1 MIVNPLYSVLTGMSV
16 HAVRAAV
23 AAHDLAHFSAVAS
36 AHTLAGKPSALSGAA
51 TGFGQGPA
59 DVPFSRKVAGFDVT
73 TELVHMKI
81 AAYGYSAT
89 AAVLLTQNET
99 LGSIIDII
107 A

>member
-1 MIVNPLYSVLTGMSV
+1 MVVNPLYSVQTGMGV

-23 AAHDLAHFSAVAS
+23 AAHDIAHFSTASPAHAGKTPSLAGSASGAGRGLPGVVAS
-36 AHTLAGKPSALSGAA
+36 GKPAA
-51 TGFGQGPA
+51 Y
-59 DVPFSRKVAGFDVT
+59 DMT
-73 TELVHMKI
+73 TELVQMKI

-89 AAVLLTQNET
+89 AAVLLTQSAT

>member
-1 MIVNPLYSVLTGMSV
+1 MVVNPLYSVLTGMGV

-23 AAHDLAHFSAVAS
+23 AAHDVAHFSAVKS
-36 AHTLAGKPSALSGAA
+36 ARTMAHEALAAPGRAA
-51 TGFGQGPA
+51 GFGRGLHGVLA
-59 DVPFSRKVAGFDVT
+59 SRKAAGFDMT
-73 TELVHMKI
+73 TTLVQMKI

-89 AAVLLTQNET
+89 AAVLLTQSET